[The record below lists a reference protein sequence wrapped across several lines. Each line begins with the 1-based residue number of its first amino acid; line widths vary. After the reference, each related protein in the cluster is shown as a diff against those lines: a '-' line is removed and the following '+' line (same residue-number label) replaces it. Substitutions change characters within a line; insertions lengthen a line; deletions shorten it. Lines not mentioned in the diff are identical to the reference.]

1 MTYCNSLCFVA
12 KRMVRLLKNENPEM
26 SEDRARYFLKG
37 ILGELRVGAPHV
49 LREFLVSWRFF
60 SSARLTLF

>member
-1 MTYCNSLCFVA
+1 
-12 KRMVRLLKNENPEM
+12 M

-60 SSARLTLF
+60 SSARLTFF